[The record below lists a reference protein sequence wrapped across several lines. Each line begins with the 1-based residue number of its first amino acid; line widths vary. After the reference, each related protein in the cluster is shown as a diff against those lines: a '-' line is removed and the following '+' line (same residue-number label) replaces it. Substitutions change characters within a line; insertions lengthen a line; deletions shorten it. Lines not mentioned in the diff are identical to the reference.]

1 MYGWNSDFSIE
12 WIKAAFP
19 EDVELLVIENE
30 EEIEN
35 FEDFTYKNN
44 SESESDSDLE

>member
-1 MYGWNSDFSIE
+1 MAGIVISVLNGLGQLFS
-12 WIKAAFP
+12 

-35 FEDFTYKNN
+35 FEDSTWESN
-44 SESESDSDLE
+44 SESESDSDSE